1 MFDSDAKLTINS
13 VKRIQNEWL

>member
-13 VKRIQNEWL
+13 VKRIQNGWI